1 MMKVLMVTF
10 LAIMVALTV
19 TAGPTQAQF
28 MFTPSQDMWAAPA
41 GTGQE
46 GLTRLERTG
55 IPPFNDFSGV
65 VSSYFYAG
73 NNNYI
78 RGRWSGGGPGV
89 GGDSGLSVLGQFP

>member
-1 MMKVLMVTF
+1 MKVLMVPF
-10 LAIMVALTV
+10 LAIMVALTFA
-19 TAGPTQAQF
+19 AGPAHAQF

-41 GTGQE
+41 GSGQDA
-46 GLTRLERTG
+46 LTRLQNTG
-55 IPPFNDFSGV
+55 IPPFNDFGGV
-65 VSSYFYAG
+65 VSSYFYDG